1 MKALTLSD
9 GQLALRSDLARPIP
23 PDGEALIRV
32 ERAGICKTDLELV
45 KGYYPFD
52 GVLGHEFVGTVEEG
66 PEDFLGQRVVGEINA
81 TCGRCSAC
89 RQGRQTHCEARTVL
103 GIVNRD
109 GAFAEY
115 LTLPVQNLLPVPES
129 IGLDE
134 ATFTEPLAAA
144 LRVLEQVHV
153 RPTDHV
159 LVIGDGR
166 LGLLI
171 SQVVA
176 MTGCALLVQGRHE
189 RKLGILEAR
198 GISVTADTDYDP
210 GVFDLAVEC
219 TGTAQGFADA
229 RRAVRPLG
237 TIVMKSTYAGAL
249 TFDAS
254 SLVVDE
260 ITLIGSRCGP
270 FAPALQLLEQQRVDV
285 TSLIDARYP
294 IEEAVEGMAH
304 AEKPGVLKVL
314 LDF

>member
-1 MKALTLSD
+1 MKGLTLSD
-9 GQLALRSDLARPIP
+9 GQLRLRDDLPLP
-23 PDGEALIRV
+23 TCPSGEALVRV

-66 PEDFLGQRVVGEINA
+66 PPDFVGQRVVGEINA
-81 TCGRCSAC
+81 VCGRCSAC
-89 RQGRQTHCEARTVL
+89 RQARPTHCQDRTVL

-115 LTLPVQNLLPVPES
+115 LSLPVENLLPVPDA

-144 LRVLEQVHV
+144 LQVLEQIHI

-171 SQVVA
+171 AQVMA
-176 MTGCALLVQGRHE
+176 MTGCALLVQGRHQ
-189 RKLGILEAR
+189 RKLDIVAAR
-198 GISVTADTDYDP
+198 GIATTRDTDYDA
-210 GVFDLAVEC
+210 GAFDVAVEC
-219 TGTAQGFADA
+219 TGSPEGFTDA
-229 RRAVRPLG
+229 RRAVRAQG
-237 TIVMKSTYAGAL
+237 TIVMKSTYAGDL
-249 TFDAS
+249 TLDAS
-254 SLVVDE
+254 ALVVDE
-260 ITLIGSRCGP
+260 ITLMGSRCGP

-285 TSLIDARYP
+285 TSLIEARYP
-294 IEEAVEGMAH
+294 INEAPAAMAH
-304 AEKPGVLKVL
+304 AERKGVLKVL

>member
-1 MKALTLSD
+1 MKGLTLSN
-9 GQLALRSDLARPIP
+9 GQLALRNDLPLPIS

-52 GVLGHEFVGTVEEG
+52 GILGHEFVGTVEEG
-66 PEDFLGQRVVGEINA
+66 PPDFVGQRVVGEINA
-81 TCGRCSAC
+81 VCGRCAAC
-89 RQGRQTHCEARTVL
+89 RQARPTHCTDRTVL

-109 GAFAEY
+109 GAFAEH
-115 LTLPVQNLLPVPES
+115 LSLPVANLFPVPDS

-144 LRVLEQVHV
+144 LQVLEQVHI
-153 RPTDHV
+153 RPTDQV

-171 SQVVA
+171 AQV
-176 MTGCALLVQGRHE
+176 MGLTGCALLVQGHHQH
-189 RKLGILEAR
+189 KLDILGAR
-198 GISVTADTDYDP
+198 GISTTVEPDYDP

-219 TGTAQGFADA
+219 TGSPQGFADA
-229 RRAVRPLG
+229 RRAVRARG
-237 TIVMKSTYAGAL
+237 TIVMKSTYAGYL
-249 TFDAS
+249 TLDAS

-270 FAPALQLLEQQRVDV
+270 FAPALQLLEQQRIDV
-285 TSLIDARYP
+285 TSLVTARYP
-294 IEEAVEGMAH
+294 LDEALPAMEH
-304 AEKPGVLKVL
+304 AGRRGVLKVL
-314 LDF
+314 LDV

>member
-1 MKALTLSD
+1 MKALTLSE
-9 GQLALRSDLARPIP
+9 GQLALRSDRARPTS
-23 PDGEALIRV
+23 PDGEALVRV

-66 PEDFLGQRVVGEINA
+66 PEDFVGQRVVGEINA
-81 TCGRCSAC
+81 VCGRCSAC
-89 RQGRQTHCEARTVL
+89 RHGRSTHCENRTVL

-115 LTLPVQNLLPVPES
+115 LTLPVENLLPVPDS

-144 LRVLEQVHV
+144 LRVLEQVHI

-171 SQVVA
+171 AQVMA
-176 MTGCALLVQGRHE
+176 MTGCALLVQGRHQ
-189 RKLGILEAR
+189 RKLDILHAR
-198 GISVTADTDYDP
+198 GISTTVDTDYDP
-210 GVFDLAVEC
+210 GVFDVAVEC
-219 TGTAQGFADA
+219 TGSPQGFDDA
-229 RRAVRPLG
+229 RRAVRAQG

-254 SLVVDE
+254 SVVVDE

-285 TSLIDARYP
+285 ASLIDARYA
-294 IEEAVEGMAH
+294 IDDAVEAMAH
-304 AEKPGVLKVL
+304 AERKGVLKVL
-314 LDF
+314 LEF